1 MEKKRWFHVVILVVA
16 AAILMNGC
24 TNSKEASEKLNEDPQ
39 DKLQIGLC
47 FDSFVIERWIRDR
60 EVFDITAK
68 SKGAEVN
75 VQNAN
80 GNVDEQ
86 IAQIEYFIKKKV
98 DVIVI
103 IAVDGERLKDVV
115 KKAKNEGIKIVA
127 YDRLIKNADVDLYIS
142 FDNEEVG
149 RLMAKTLVSQVPEGG
164 KIYTIKG
171 PITDNNVDLVEKGFN
186 EVISQSDLEIVY
198 SANCENWLA
207 EQAYDAVYNGLKKSR
222 DVAGIMCGNDDLA
235 TQAFRALSE
244 NRLAGKVVMV
254 GQDADL
260 SACQR
265 IVEETQAMTV
275 YKPVEKLAQAA
286 AEYAIMLGN
295 GEEIETEDTIFD
307 GTYDV
312 PSICLTP
319 IAVTKDNMDEVIIE
333 NNFHTREQVY
343 LNVEL
348 E

>member
-1 MEKKRWFHVVILVVA
+1 MEKKRWFYVVFLAVA
-16 AAILMNGC
+16 GVLLMNGC
-24 TNSKEASEKLNEDPQ
+24 TSGNVDSLKQIENPT

-60 EVFDITAK
+60 EAFDTTVK

-80 GNVDEQ
+80 GSADEQ

-103 IAVDGERLKDVV
+103 IATDGDSVRDVV
-115 KKAKNEGIKIVA
+115 RKAKSAGIKIVA

-149 RLMAKTLVSQVPEGG
+149 QLMAQTLVSQIPEGG
-164 KIYTIKG
+164 KIFTIKG
-171 PITDNNVDLVEKGFN
+171 SPSDNNVDLVERGFQ
-186 EVISQSDLEIVY
+186 EVIAKSDLEVVY
-198 SANCENWLA
+198 SADCENWLA
-207 EQAYDAVYNGLKKSR
+207 ERAYDAVYSGLRVTKEVS
-222 DVAGIMCGNDDLA
+222 GIMCGNDDLA
-235 TQAFRALSE
+235 NQAFRALSE

-265 IVEETQAMTV
+265 IVEGTQAMTV
-275 YKPVEKLAQAA
+275 YKPVEELAQAA

-295 GEEIETEDTIFD
+295 GEELETETTIFD
-307 GTYDV
+307 GSYDV
-312 PSICLTP
+312 PYVCLRP
-319 IAVTKDNMDEVIIE
+319 IAVTKENIDEVIIE
-333 NNFHTREQVY
+333 NNFHPWEQVY